1 MKKIILASTS
11 PRRREILKN
20 TGYIFDIVSPDYD
33 EHIAGKYFSYDLIK
47 KTAERKG
54 TSILEK
60 IKEPAIVISADTVVV
75 HDRIILG
82 KPKNYEEA
90 FSMLSSLQGEKHIV
104 VTGVCVIDSEN
115 GNKIVDSETSEVIF
129 QNITEDKIDWY
140 INKFRPFDKAGSY
153 GIQEIPADF
162 IREIKGEYDNI
173 VGLPLKL
180 LKNMLK
186 EITT

>member
-1 MKKIILASTS
+1 MKPFAVFFWW
-11 PRRREILKN
+11 
-20 TGYIFDIVSPDYD
+20 Y
-33 EHIAGKYFSYDLIK
+33 
-47 KTAERKG
+47 
-54 TSILEK
+54 
-60 IKEPAIVISADTVVV
+60 
-75 HDRIILG
+75 
-82 KPKNYEEA
+82 
-90 FSMLSSLQGEKHIV
+90 
-104 VTGVCVIDSEN
+104 